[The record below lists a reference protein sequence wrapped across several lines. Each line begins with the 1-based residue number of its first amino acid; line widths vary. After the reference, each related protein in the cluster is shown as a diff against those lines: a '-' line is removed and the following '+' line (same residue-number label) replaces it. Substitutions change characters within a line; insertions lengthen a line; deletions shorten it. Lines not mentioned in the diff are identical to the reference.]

1 MTNIVVS
8 VLCAVSNDGGF
19 GYRYPS
25 EHEYKMPWHCRE
37 DMRRFQKMT
46 LKNVVV
52 MGSET
57 YLSLPPNVR
66 PLPDRINIILSASP
80 DKFKTEMESETNV
93 IVLTSLSLL
102 LEWIQDNCPKKVFV
116 IGGKSLITQ
125 ILDPEDVFGNCVSAI
140 HRAVIHKRVFGEEGV
155 VTNQE
160 ARNKYVIFNEML
172 HPDQEWPQFV
182 AGEMQGDT
190 NHTFQTFVRR
200 K

>member
-25 EHEYKMPWHCRE
+25 EHEYKMPWHCPE

-66 PLPDRINIILSASP
+66 PLPDRINIILSTSP
-80 DKFKTEMESETNV
+80 DKFKTELESESNV

-102 LEWIQDNCPKKVFV
+102 LEWIQNNWHKKVFV

-125 ILDPEDVFGNCVSAI
+125 ILSPENIFSNCISEI
-140 HRAVIHKRVFGEEGV
+140 HRTVIHQRVFGETGV
-155 VTNQE
+155 VTDQE
-160 ARNKYVIFNEML
+160 THKECLTFNEML